1 MRNIGER
8 KGRHSFESRNPE
20 KYWIPGQAGNNKIQ
34 KICVAIYLRGEIE
47 MGSDVMGQLQLK
59 AKANPQ
65 RVVFPEANEEKILRA
80 VRQVQ
85 DMGMAYPTLVGE
97 PKAVAVL
104 AGSVGISL
112 DGITVVDHT
121 DAGKVEQFSSGYAK
135 ISPDFPASAVKRML
149 KDPLNFAAMMVKLDE
164 ADCMVAGLSHTTG
177 EVIMA
182 SEMII
187 GLQEGISTVSSTG
200 ILSIPGYEGP
210 EGNLLGIAD
219 CAVCPAPDSKEL
231 ADIAISTA
239 DTLHRLLGWEPR
251 VALLSFSTKGSASH
265 ERVDLVL
272 KALEIVRERRPEL
285 LIDGELQLDSA
296 IVPKVAARKVK
307 GGSPVAGK
315 ANILIFPD
323 LNAGN
328 IGVKLVQQFAKA
340 VAYGPLLQGFAKPV
354 SDLSRGAP
362 VEEIVGATTM
372 VAVRA
377 QNK

>member
-1 MRNIGER
+1 M
-8 KGRHSFESRNPE
+8 
-20 KYWIPGQAGNNKIQ
+20 
-34 KICVAIYLRGEIE
+34 
-47 MGSDVMGQLQLK
+47 
-59 AKANPQ
+59 
-65 RVVFPEANEEKILRA
+65 
-80 VRQVQ
+80 
-85 DMGMAYPTLVGE
+85 
-97 PKAVAVL
+97 
-104 AGSVGISL
+104 
-112 DGITVVDHT
+112 VDHT
-121 DAGKVEQFSSGYAK
+121 DAGKVEQFASGYAR
-135 ISPDFPASAVKRML
+135 INPDFSASAVKRML
-149 KDPLNFAAMMVKLDE
+149 KDPLYFAAMMVKLDE

-210 EGNLLGIAD
+210 EGSLLGIAD

-239 DTLHRLLGWEPR
+239 DTLHSLLGWEPR

-265 ERVDLVL
+265 DRVDTVL
-272 KALEIVRERRPEL
+272 KALEMVRERRPEL

-296 IVPKVAARKVK
+296 IVPEVATRKVK

-323 LNAGN
+323 LNSGN
-328 IGVKLVQQFAKA
+328 IGVKLVQRFAKA

-362 VEEIVGATTM
+362 AEEIVGATTM

>member
-1 MRNIGER
+1 M
-8 KGRHSFESRNPE
+8 ST
-20 KYWIPGQAGNNKIQ
+20 
-34 KICVAIYLRGEIE
+34 
-47 MGSDVMGQLQLK
+47 DVMEQLKLK

-80 VRQVQ
+80 LRQVQ
-85 DMGMAYPTLVGE
+85 DTGIAYPILVGE
-97 PKAVAVL
+97 PKTLSAL
-104 AGSVGISL
+104 AASIGVSL
-112 DGITVVDHT
+112 DGIKVVDHT
-121 DAGKVEQFSSGYAK
+121 NQEKVEHFVSRYSK
-135 ISPDFPASAVKRML
+135 INPDFPAAAVKHML
-149 KDPLNFAAMMVKLDE
+149 KDPLNFAVMMVKLDE

-200 ILSIPGYEGP
+200 ILAIPGYNGP
-210 EGNLLGIAD
+210 EGSLLGIAD
-219 CAVCPAPDSKEL
+219 CAVCPAPDSNEL

-251 VALLSFSTKGSASH
+251 VALLSFSTKGSATH
-265 ERVDLVL
+265 ERVDTVL

-296 IVPKVAARKVK
+296 IVPEVAARKVK
-307 GGSPVAGK
+307 GKSLVAGK

>member
-1 MRNIGER
+1 
-8 KGRHSFESRNPE
+8 
-20 KYWIPGQAGNNKIQ
+20 
-34 KICVAIYLRGEIE
+34 
-47 MGSDVMGQLQLK
+47 
-59 AKANPQ
+59 
-65 RVVFPEANEEKILRA
+65 
-80 VRQVQ
+80 
-85 DMGMAYPTLVGE
+85 
-97 PKAVAVL
+97 
-104 AGSVGISL
+104 
-112 DGITVVDHT
+112 
-121 DAGKVEQFSSGYAK
+121 
-135 ISPDFPASAVKRML
+135 
-149 KDPLNFAAMMVKLDE
+149 
-164 ADCMVAGLSHTTG
+164 
-177 EVIMA
+177 MA

-200 ILSIPGYEGP
+200 ILLIPGYEGP

-239 DTLHRLLGWEPR
+239 DTLHSLMGWEPR

-265 ERVDLVL
+265 DRVATVL
-272 KALEIVRERRPEL
+272 KALEMVRERRPDL

-296 IVPKVAARKVK
+296 IVPEVAAKKVR
-307 GGSPVAGK
+307 GDSPVAGR

-328 IGVKLVQQFAKA
+328 IGVKLVQRFAKG

-362 VEEIVGATTM
+362 VEEIVGAVTM

>member
-1 MRNIGER
+1 M
-8 KGRHSFESRNPE
+8 K
-20 KYWIPGQAGNNKIQ
+20 
-34 KICVAIYLRGEIE
+34 
-47 MGSDVMGQLQLK
+47 QLQLK

-65 RVVFPEANEEKILRA
+65 RVVLPEAGEEKILHA
-80 VRQVQ
+80 ARQVR
-85 DMGMAYPTLVGE
+85 DMGIAYPMLVGKPE
-97 PKAVAVL
+97 TVSAL
-104 AGSVGISL
+104 AGSIGVSL

-121 DAGKVEQFSSGYAK
+121 DQEKVEHFVSEYAK
-135 ISPDFPASAVKRML
+135 IDPDFPASAVKRML
-149 KDPLNFAAMMVKLDE
+149 KDPLNFAAMMVRLGE

-187 GLQEGISTVSSTG
+187 GLQEGISTVSSMG
-200 ILSIPGYEGP
+200 IASIPGYKGP
-210 EGNLLGIAD
+210 EGNLLGVAD
-219 CAVCPAPDSKEL
+219 CAVCPAPEPNEL

-239 DTLHRLLGWEPR
+239 DTVRSLMGWEPR

-265 ERVDLVL
+265 ERVDKVV
-272 KALEIVRERRPEL
+272 KALEIVHERRPDL

-296 IVPKVAARKVK
+296 IVPEVAAKKVP
-307 GGSPVAGK
+307 GDSPVAGR

-328 IGVKLVQQFAKA
+328 IGIKLIQRFANG
-340 VAYGPLLQGFAKPV
+340 VAYGPMLQGFAKPV

-362 VEEIVGATTM
+362 VEEIVGAITM

>member
-1 MRNIGER
+1 
-8 KGRHSFESRNPE
+8 
-20 KYWIPGQAGNNKIQ
+20 
-34 KICVAIYLRGEIE
+34 
-47 MGSDVMGQLQLK
+47 MGTDVMEQLQLK
-59 AKANPQ
+59 VRANPQ

-80 VRQVQ
+80 TRQVK
-85 DMGMAYPTLVGE
+85 DMGIAYPILIGE
-97 PKAVAVL
+97 PKAVSLLGGNIGV
-104 AGSVGISL
+104 SL

-121 DAGKVEQFSSGYAK
+121 DAGKVEQFVSRYVK
-135 ISPDFPASAVKRML
+135 INPDFPASAVKHML
-149 KDPLNFAAMMVKLDE
+149 KDPLNFAAMMVRLDE
-164 ADCMVAGLSHTTG
+164 ADCMVAGLNYTTG

-182 SEMII
+182 SEMVI

-210 EGNLLGIAD
+210 EGSLLGIAD
-219 CAVCPAPDSKEL
+219 CAVCPAPDSREL

-265 ERVDLVL
+265 ERVETVL

-296 IVPKVAARKVK
+296 IVPEVAARKVK
-307 GGSPVAGK
+307 GESPVAGR
-315 ANILIFPD
+315 ANIVIFPD

-328 IGVKLVQQFAKA
+328 IGVKLVQRFANA

-377 QNK
+377 QDK